1 MIDFHWFSDHCLHYL
16 MLCRGLGLLLK
27 SSFNINCTNNS
38 SLKMNQ
44 ITTPVLR
51 YFICFS
57 FVLQFFSLFSFLLIF
72 PWSFPCIYFLCTTLP
87 IIHLSLIIF
96 TFAVLGS
103 YLPLLLVSKPSPGHD
118 FCFHYLCG
126 RHFQMQKVPRHMFA
140 SQPLHVFSLLK
151 NDGNNL

>member
-16 MLCRGLGLLLK
+16 MLCRGLGLLVK
-27 SSFNINCTNNS
+27 SSFHIYCTDNS
-38 SLKMNQ
+38 SLKMNH

-57 FVLQFFSLFSFLLIF
+57 FVLLFSLCFHFCSFSLEVFPAYIF
-72 PWSFPCIYFLCTTLP
+72 VAPLP
-87 IIHLSLIIF
+87 IIHLSLIIV
-96 TFAVLGS
+96 TFVLLGS

-118 FCFHYLCG
+118 FCFYYLCG

-151 NDGNNL
+151 NCGNNL